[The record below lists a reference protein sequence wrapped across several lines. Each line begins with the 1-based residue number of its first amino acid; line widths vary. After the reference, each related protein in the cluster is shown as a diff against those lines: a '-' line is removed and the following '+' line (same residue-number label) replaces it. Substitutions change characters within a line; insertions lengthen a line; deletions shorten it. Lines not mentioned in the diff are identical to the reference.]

1 MDYQLNRFVIEVPKS
16 DEKSSTDQ
24 LDMDF
29 FLQRDYRKVVLGT
42 VRFPDGKPAP
52 CSVVKFFKLKHA
64 ACNAETSSELEP
76 IGHAITDENGQFLLG
91 PVYPGDK
98 IILKI
103 LYLDCFIK
111 KPTLENTKSTQE
123 PETYEEEN
131 FEYVDYENE
140 DCENGD
146 CDLEDCEN
154 EDCDL
159 EE

>member
-1 MDYQLNRFVIEVPKS
+1 MDYQINRFVIDVTKV

-29 FLQRDYRKVVLGT
+29 FLQRDYRKVILGT

-52 CSVVKFFKLKHA
+52 CSVIKFFKLKRPTA
-64 ACNAETSSELEP
+64 SPETTSELEP
-76 IGHAITDENGQFLLG
+76 IGHAIADENGQFLLG

-98 IILKI
+98 IILKV
-103 LYLDCFIK
+103 LYLDCFINNNSED
-111 KPTLENTKSTQE
+111 PVRSTHE
-123 PETYEEEN
+123 PDDYADD
-131 FEYVDYENE
+131 DYEH
-140 DCENGD
+140 
-146 CDLEDCEN
+146 